1 METDREFLRAAAA
14 TSRLS
19 PARAVRADDAV
30 PMLRFLVGSCRAAVA
45 LVRFLVEVARA
56 DAPDPIHLT
65 PRILRSI

>member
-1 METDREFLRAAAA
+1 METDPELLRAAAA

-19 PARAVRADDAV
+19 PAREVRVDDAV
-30 PMLRFLVGSCRAAVA
+30 PMLRFLVGSCRATVA

-56 DAPDPIHLT
+56 DASDPIRIT